1 MQVAGSLSQ
10 DAAVCLSSLLIRVL
24 QLSYIFT
31 TQPQKVSNLGR
42 RQQQP
47 CQRLYLL

>member
-1 MQVAGSLSQ
+1 MQVAGSLCQ
-10 DAAVCLSSLLIRVL
+10 DAAVHLASLLVRVL
-24 QLSYIFT
+24 QLSYILT
-31 TQPQKVSNLGR
+31 TQPQKVANLGR